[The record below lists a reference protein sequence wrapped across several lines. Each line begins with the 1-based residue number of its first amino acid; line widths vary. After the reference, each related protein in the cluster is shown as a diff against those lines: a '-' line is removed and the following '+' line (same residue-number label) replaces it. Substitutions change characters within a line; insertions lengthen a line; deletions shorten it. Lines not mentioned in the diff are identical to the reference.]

1 MRVLLV
7 EDEMVIAL
15 FYMRA
20 LTASGFT
27 VRLAHSGEDA
37 LAQVDADPSL
47 DLLVMDIN
55 LPGELDGI
63 ETCARIRQMHD
74 IPALYVTAYSDP
86 ETRARAERT
95 GPLGFLIK
103 PVDAEE
109 LCREILRCCRGGCT
123 GCRDDH

>member
-15 FYMRA
+15 FYKRA
-20 LTASGFT
+20 LTASGIT

-63 ETCARIRQMHD
+63 ETCARIRQTHG
-74 IPALYVTAYSDP
+74 IPTLYVTAYSDP
-86 ETRARAERT
+86 ETRARAEQT
-95 GPLGFLIK
+95 GPIGFLVK

-109 LCREILRCCRGGCT
+109 LRKEILRCCRNGCAD
-123 GCRDDH
+123 CRDDH

>member
-15 FYMRA
+15 FYMRT
-20 LTASGFT
+20 LTTFGVT
-27 VRLAHSGEDA
+27 VRLAHSGEEA
-37 LAQVDADPSL
+37 LAQVAADPSL
-47 DLLVMDIN
+47 DLLIMDIN

-63 ETCARIRQMHD
+63 ETCVRIRQKHD

-86 ETRARAERT
+86 ETRARAEQT
-95 GPLGFLIK
+95 EPLGFLVK
-103 PVDAEE
+103 PIDAEVLGQE
-109 LCREILRCCRGGCT
+109 VLRCCRGGCT